1 MTTTRR
7 EFVQRSAA
15 GALALS
21 LGPLAAN
28 TSAATRLTPAQLSA
42 LRDAVRGTVYSP
54 GSKGY
59 DSARKLFNTRF
70 DGIDPPA
77 VVRVR
82 DTADVQS
89 VIQWASRYDI
99 PLVSRS
105 GGNAYNGSSTSS
117 SGVVVDVGGLDG
129 IALNSDGIATLGPGA
144 RLLDVYA
151 TLAKRGATIPA
162 GSCPNVAVG
171 GHALGGG
178 MGLAGRSLGLTLDR
192 IQSITCVTADG
203 QQRTCTPK
211 QNADLFWALRGG
223 GGSFAIVTSLR
234 LRAKKVRSAA
244 YFQSSFPASSRAA
257 ALDAWQ
263 DLMQGAPTALTTIC
277 TLTSGRATIFGQYLG
292 SQANLSKL
300 VAPLRRLPGASV
312 RVGTSSYLPL
322 MERWAGCSE
331 SESVAQCSDIPDQSF
346 DASSIYVAK
355 TLSSKA
361 RSAFVSAANTGATL
375 VCDSYGGKIDDVAP
389 TATAFVH
396 REVRFSV
403 QIVQYAPI
411 STARKNV
418 NAARKKIAPYGT
430 GAAYQNYCDLDLS
443 DPLTAYYGANLTRL
457 REIKQAVDPD
467 DRFQITQG
475 IRP

>member
-21 LGPLAAN
+21 LGPLVAR
-28 TSAATRLTPAQLSA
+28 TDAATRLTSAQLTA

-54 GSKGY
+54 GGKGY
-59 DSARKLFNTRF
+59 TNARKLFNTRF
-70 DGIDPPA
+70 NGITPPA

-82 DTADVQS
+82 DTNDVRA
-89 VIQWASRYDI
+89 VIAWANRYDI

-117 SGVVVDVGGLDG
+117 SGVVVDVGGLDDVS
-129 IALNSDGIATLGPGA
+129 LNRDGIATVAPGA

-151 TLAKRGATIPA
+151 TLAKRGTTIPA

-178 MGLAGRSLGLTLDR
+178 MGLAGRSFGLTLDR
-192 IQSITCVTADG
+192 ITALTAVTADG
-203 QQRTCTPK
+203 EIRTCSAS
-211 QNADLFWALRGG
+211 QNEDLFWALRGG

-234 LRAKKVRSAA
+234 LRTRTVKSAA
-244 YFQSSFPASSRAA
+244 YFQASFPKSSRAD
-257 ALDAWQ
+257 ALEAWD
-263 DLMQGAPTALTTIC
+263 DLAPGAPSALTSIC
-277 TLTSGRATIFGQYLG
+277 TLTSGGATIFGQYLG

-300 VAPLRRLPGASV
+300 IAPLRRIPGARV
-312 RVGTSSYLPL
+312 NVGTSSYLPL
-322 MERWAGCSE
+322 MKRWAGCSE

-346 DASSIYVAK
+346 DASSIYVTK
-355 TLSSKA
+355 KLSSRA

-375 VCDSYGGKIDDVAP
+375 VCDSYGGRINDVAAS
-389 TATAFVH
+389 ATAFVH
-396 REVRFSV
+396 RNTRFSV
-403 QIVQYAPI
+403 QVVSYAPI
-411 STARKNV
+411 STARTRV
-418 NAARKKIAPYGT
+418 NSARKKIAPYGN
-430 GAAYQNYCDLDLS
+430 GRAYQNYCDLDIS
-443 DPLTAYYGANLTRL
+443 DPLTAYYGSNLSRL
-457 REIKQAVDPD
+457 REIKRDVDPG